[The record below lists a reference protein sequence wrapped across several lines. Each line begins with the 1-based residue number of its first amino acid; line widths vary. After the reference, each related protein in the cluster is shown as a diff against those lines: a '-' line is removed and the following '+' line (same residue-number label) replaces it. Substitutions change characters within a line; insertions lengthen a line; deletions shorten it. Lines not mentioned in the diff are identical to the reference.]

1 VVFSPRRSTPL
12 APEAVLYA
20 MTAARIRVY
29 NHIPDF
35 IGLDN
40 DAFAEWIGRLKQRL
54 ARRNP
59 MAVPV
64 QRTIDGA
71 IEPLE
76 TAPDRDALLHGLLDQ
91 DLSTVARTTLL
102 HLAGALPPLAGRIVC
117 HLVPNGGNR
126 GSGTGWGRTGFSRLC
141 RAKVMPPPGCASSL
155 HTSTAIRNEISA
167 YSSPRRFATT

>member
-1 VVFSPRRSTPL
+1 
-12 APEAVLYA
+12 

-29 NHIPDF
+29 NHI
-35 IGLDN
+35 LDSIDLDY
-40 DAFAEWIGRLKQRL
+40 DAFAEQIERLKQRL

-64 QRTIDGA
+64 RRTIDGA
-71 IEPLE
+71 IEPLK
-76 TAPDRDALLHGLLDQ
+76 TAPDREALLHGLLNQ

-126 GSGTGWGRTGFSRLC
+126 GSGTGWGKDRLLATVPCKGDAAYETGGRIIRSYLDRHGISIVEAHRL
-141 RAKVMPPPGCASSL
+141 P
-155 HTSTAIRNEISA
+155 STEL
-167 YSSPRRFATT
+167 YSGSGYPFLR